1 MTAKGLIAFTFIVAS
16 IACGPKDEPTSV
28 SLNGRLE
35 APLVDLAPKVSGR
48 VIAVRVKEGD
58 RVKAG
63 DVLIELDLGDTALSV
78 ERDRHSVQSAR
89 ARFQDLAVGSREAEI
104 AAAVGEVDDR
114 RAAVDL
120 AERELERQTYL
131 VSKEVGAPRD
141 YDRAKT
147 ELDRAKAS
155 LKVAEERLSLTR
167 EGFRRWQTAQARS
180 EVDRAETQLRQSEIV
195 AREGSHVR
203 IPEGVRG
210 VNVRH
215 RGEDVRAGTVV
226 LPGGRALRPQELGV
240 AASLGLPQLLVRQK
254 PRVAIL
260 STGDEVAEP
269 GDERKPG
276 QIFDSN
282 RFSLHGLVE
291 AAGGQATDHG
301 IVPDLYD
308 VLHAKLRAA
317 AATADIV
324 LTSGGVS
331 VGDYDLVKAVLQ
343 DAGGIDFWQV
353 AMQPGRPLA
362 VGRIGAAHFF
372 GLPGNPV
379 ASMLT
384 FHLFVRPALWKLAGR
399 SELFPPTFHA
409 VAMEPMAK
417 KAGRREFKRGV
428 LSYASTSDGGGRW
441 EVRTTGPQGSG
452 ILTSMTL
459 ANCFVIIEEE
469 RGDVAAGDSVTVE
482 LFSAS

>member
-1 MTAKGLIAFTFIVAS
+1 MRAQAPRARYNARMISVKDAQAHILAQVGRAAPPEVVPVGSALGRVLAEDVRAALDVPPTDNSAVDGYAVRSGDIPPAGRRELTVVADLPAGAVFDATLGPGEALRIMTG
-16 IACGPKDEPTSV
+16 
-28 SLNGRLE
+28 
-35 APLVDLAPKVSGR
+35 APMPAGADTVYPQELVERSGR
-48 VIAVRVKEGD
+48 
-58 RVKAG
+58 
-63 DVLIELDLGDTALSV
+63 S
-78 ERDRHSVQSAR
+78 
-89 ARFQDLAVGSREAEI
+89 
-104 AAAVGEVDDR
+104 
-114 RAAVDL
+114 
-120 AERELERQTYL
+120 
-131 VSKEVGAPRD
+131 
-141 YDRAKT
+141 
-147 ELDRAKAS
+147 
-155 LKVAEERLSLTR
+155 
-167 EGFRRWQTAQARS
+167 
-180 EVDRAETQLRQSEIV
+180 
-195 AREGSHVR
+195 VR
-203 IPEGVRG
+203 IPAGAAG

-215 RGEDVRAGTVV
+215 RGEDVQAGTVV
-226 LPGGRALRPQELGV
+226 LSAGSVLRPQELGV
-240 AASLGLPQLLVRQK
+240 AASLGMPQLFVRQK

-269 GDERKPG
+269 GDTRKPG

-291 AAGGQATDHG
+291 AAGGQPTDHG

-308 VLHAKLRAA
+308 VLHARLRAA

-362 VGRIGAAHFF
+362 VGRIGPAHFF

-399 SELFPPTFHA
+399 RELFPPAFHA
-409 VAMEPMAK
+409 VAMEAMSK
-417 KAGRREFKRGV
+417 KPGRREFKRGI
-428 LSYASTSDGGGRW
+428 LSYGGERW
-441 EVRTTGPQGSG
+441 EVRITGPQGSG

-459 ANCFVIIEEE
+459 ANCFVVIEEE
-469 RGDVAAGDSVTVE
+469 RGDVAAGEAVSVEPFAAV
-482 LFSAS
+482 